1 MNIAII
7 SYYFNDHHAEGIVTA
22 KLARALAEAGHT
34 ISVFGNLVGT
44 QEIVT
49 KHLTNLDYTS
59 IDNDSPYWW
68 RFLENILPSNILG
81 KKIIAI
87 PSLLTYNSPNDYGWI
102 LNVKKAFMK
111 AHQEKPFDI
120 IHSRLNPHSSHQA
133 ALFIKKAHPEIPW
146 CAYFSDPWPP
156 HRLPAPYQNSSGA
169 LSRWRSDSLMD
180 SFLELAESHIFTSTY
195 MRDYLI
201 KDHRLKLIEKSF
213 VAPHI
218 SPYWETPIQHIKKD
232 TLTFRHAGILNKNRN
247 PNILFDGIRKFLEK
261 NKDATNSIRFE
272 FMGRNYAGIDSK
284 PIKPPHDLK
293 DIVFFFDQNDLSET
307 WHWIAQAD
315 ILLLLEFHFSKG
327 IFFYAKLS
335 DYLHTARPILAL
347 SPKEGVV
354 ADLFKKGGGIIVPPD
369 NSEQIASALDQIF
382 TLWHSKNLD
391 KIIRNVPLAENVH
404 PNKVIPIY
412 EQAFKKAIIENS

>member
-34 ISVFGNLVGT
+34 ISVFSNLVGT
-44 QEIVT
+44 QEIVNR
-49 KHLTNLDYTS
+49 HLTNLDYTS
-59 IDNDSPYWW
+59 IDSDSPYWW
-68 RFLENILPSNILG
+68 KFLEKILPSNILG
-81 KKIIAI
+81 KKILAI

-111 AHQEKPFDI
+111 VHKEKPFDI

-133 ALFIKKAHPEIPW
+133 ALFIKKAYPELPW

-156 HRLPAPYQNSSGA
+156 HRLPAPYQNSTGA

-180 SFLELAESHIFTSTY
+180 SFLELAESHVFTSIY

-201 KDHRLKLIEKSF
+201 KNHSLKLIEKSYI
-213 VAPHI
+213 APHI
-218 SPYWETPIQHIKKD
+218 SPYWETPIQYLKRD
-232 TLTFRHAGILNKNRN
+232 TLTFRHAGILNKYRN

-261 NKDATNSIRFE
+261 NKDEAKYIRFE
-272 FMGRNYAGIDSK
+272 FMGRNYAGINSR
-284 PIKPPHDLK
+284 PIRPPRDLK
-293 DIVFFFDQNDLSET
+293 NVVFFHEQKNLDET
-307 WHWIAQAD
+307 WKWIAAAD
-315 ILLLLEFHFSKG
+315 ILLLLEFHFSEG

-335 DYLHTARPILAL
+335 DYLHTSRPILSL

-354 ADLFKKGGGIIVPPD
+354 ADLFKKGGGIIASPD
-369 NSEQIASALDQIF
+369 DSDQISSAINKIY

-391 KIIRNVPLAENVH
+391 KITRNVSLAENVH
-404 PNKVIPIY
+404 PNNIVPIY
-412 EQAFKKAIIENS
+412 EDAFKKAILLST

>member
-7 SYYFNDHHAEGIVTA
+7 SYFFNDHHAEGIVTA
-22 KLARALAEAGHT
+22 KLARALAEAGHSV
-34 ISVFGNLVGT
+34 SVFGNLVGT
-44 QEIVT
+44 QKIVDKST
-49 KHLTNLDYTS
+49 TNLKYYKINS
-59 IDNDSPYWW
+59 DSPYWW
-68 RFLENILPSNILG
+68 RFLENILPSNTLGEKIL
-81 KKIIAI
+81 AI
-87 PSLLTYNSPNDYGWI
+87 PSLITYNSPNDYGWT
-102 LNVKKAFMK
+102 LNVKKKFMK
-111 AHQEKPFDI
+111 AHKEKPFDV

-133 ALFIKKAHPEIPW
+133 ALSIKKIHPNIPW

-156 HRLPAPYQNSSGA
+156 HRLPEPYQNSSGTI
-169 LSRWRSDSLMD
+169 SRWRSDTLMD
-180 SFLELAESHIFTSTY
+180 SFIKFSESLIFTSTY
-195 MRDYLI
+195 MRDYLM
-201 KDHRLKLIEKSF
+201 KDHRLKLIDKSF
-213 VAPHI
+213 IAPHI
-218 SPYWETPIQHIKKD
+218 SPYWEIPIQHIKKD

-261 NKDATNSIRFE
+261 NKDATKSIRFE

-293 DIVFFFDQNDLSET
+293 DIVFFFEQNDLSET
-307 WHWIAQAD
+307 WQWIAQAD

-369 NSEQIASALDQIF
+369 NSEQIASAIDQLF
-382 TLWHSKNLD
+382 TLWRSKNLD
-391 KIIRNVPLAENVH
+391 KIIRNVPFAEDVH

-412 EQAFKKAIIENS
+412 EQAFKKAIMENS

>member
-7 SYYFNDHHAEGIVTA
+7 SYFFNDHHAEGIVTA
-22 KLARALAEAGHT
+22 KLARALAEAGHSV
-34 ISVFGNLVGT
+34 SVFGNLVGT
-44 QEIVT
+44 QKIVDKST
-49 KHLTNLDYTS
+49 TNLKYYKINS
-59 IDNDSPYWW
+59 DSPYWW
-68 RFLENILPSNILG
+68 RFLENILPSNTFGEKIL
-81 KKIIAI
+81 AI
-87 PSLLTYNSPNDYGWI
+87 PSLITYNSPNDYGWT
-102 LNVKKAFMK
+102 LNVKKKVIK
-111 AHQEKPFDI
+111 AHKEKPFDV

-133 ALFIKKAHPEIPW
+133 ALSIKKTHPNIPW

-156 HRLPAPYQNSSGA
+156 HRLPEPYQNSSGA
-169 LSRWRSDSLMD
+169 ISRWRSDTLMD
-180 SFLELAESHIFTSTY
+180 SFLKFSESLIFTSTY
-195 MRDYLI
+195 MRDYLM
-201 KDHRLKLIEKSF
+201 KDHRIKLIGKSF
-213 VAPHI
+213 IAPHI

-247 PNILFDGIRKFLEK
+247 PNILFDGIRNFLEK
-261 NKDATNSIRFE
+261 NKNATKSIRFE

-293 DIVFFFDQNDLSET
+293 DIVFFFQQNDLSET
-307 WHWIAQAD
+307 WQWIAQAD

-369 NSEQIASALDQIF
+369 NSEQIANAIDRIF
-382 TLWHSKNLD
+382 TLWRSKNLD
-391 KIIRNVPLAENVH
+391 KIIRNVPFAEDVH

-412 EQAFKKAIIENS
+412 EQAFKKAIMENS

>member
-44 QEIVT
+44 QEIVN

-59 IDNDSPYWW
+59 IDSDSPYWW
-68 RFLENILPSNILG
+68 KFLEKILPSNILG
-81 KKIIAI
+81 KKILAI

-133 ALFIKKAHPEIPW
+133 ALSIKKAHPDIPW

-156 HRLPAPYQNSSGA
+156 HRLPAPYQNSTGA

-180 SFLELAESHIFTSTY
+180 SFLKLAESHIFTSIY

-201 KDHRLKLIEKSF
+201 KDHRLKLIGKSF
-213 VAPHI
+213 IAPHI
-218 SPYWETPIQHIKKD
+218 SPYWKTPIQHVKKD
-232 TLTFRHAGILNKNRN
+232 TLTFRHAGILNKYRN

-261 NKDATNSIRFE
+261 NKDEAKFIRFE
-272 FMGRNYAGIDSK
+272 FMGRNYAGINSR
-284 PIKPPHDLK
+284 PIMPPKDLK
-293 DIVFFFDQNDLSET
+293 NVVSFHEQKNLDET
-307 WHWIAQAD
+307 WKWIAEAD

-335 DYLHTARPILAL
+335 DYLHTSRPILSL

-354 ADLFKKGGGIIVPPD
+354 ADLFKKGGGIIASPD
-369 NSEQIASALDQIF
+369 NSDQISNAIDKIF

-391 KIIRNVPLAENVH
+391 KITRNVSLAENVH
-404 PNKVIPIY
+404 PNNIVPIY
-412 EQAFKKAIIENS
+412 EEAFKKAILEST

>member
-7 SYYFNDHHAEGIVTA
+7 SYFFNDHHAEGIVTA

-59 IDNDSPYWW
+59 IDSDSPYWL
-68 RFLENILPSNILG
+68 RFLENILPSNVLG
-81 KKIIAI
+81 KKILAI

-180 SFLELAESHIFTSTY
+180 SFLELAESHIFTSIY

-201 KDHRLKLIEKSF
+201 KDHRLELIEKSF

-218 SPYWETPIQHIKKD
+218 SPYWNTPIQHVKKD
-232 TLTFRHAGILNKNRN
+232 TLTFRHAGIINKYRN
-247 PNILFDGIRKFLEK
+247 PNILFDGIRKFLKK
-261 NKDATNSIRFE
+261 NKDAAKVIKFE
-272 FMGRNYAGIDSK
+272 FMGRNYAGKNSK
-284 PIKPPHDLK
+284 PIIPPNDLK
-293 DIVFFFDQNDLSET
+293 NIVSFLEQKSLNET
-307 WHWIAQAD
+307 WKWIAKAD

-335 DYLHTARPILAL
+335 DYLHTTRPILSL

-354 ADLFKKGGGIIVPPD
+354 ADLFKKGGGIIASPD
-369 NSEQIASALDQIF
+369 NSEQIGNAIDKIFSLWRSKKLDMI
-382 TLWHSKNLD
+382 SKN
-391 KIIRNVPLAENVH
+391 VSLAKNVH

-412 EQAFKKAIIENS
+412 EKAFKKAIMEST

>member
-34 ISVFGNLVGT
+34 ISVFSNLVGT
-44 QEIVT
+44 QEIVN

-59 IDNDSPYWW
+59 IDSDSPYWW
-68 RFLENILPSNILG
+68 RFLEKTLPSNILG
-81 KKIIAI
+81 KKVLAI

-102 LNVKKAFMK
+102 LNVKKAFIK
-111 AHQEKPFDI
+111 VHKEKPFDI

-133 ALFIKKAHPEIPW
+133 ALFIKKAYPELPW

-156 HRLPAPYQNSSGA
+156 HRLPNPYQNSSGT
-169 LSRWRSDSLMD
+169 LSRWRSDSLMN

-201 KDHRLKLIEKSF
+201 KDHRLKIIGKSF
-213 VAPHI
+213 IAPHI
-218 SPYWETPIQHIKKD
+218 SPYWKTAIQHENKD
-232 TLTFRHAGILNKNRN
+232 TLTFRHAGILNKYRN
-247 PNILFDGIRKFLEK
+247 PNILFDGIRKFLKK
-261 NKDATNSIRFE
+261 NKDAAKLIRFE
-272 FMGRNYAGIDSK
+272 FMGRNYAGKNSK
-284 PIKPPHDLK
+284 PIIPPNDLK
-293 DIVFFFDQNDLSET
+293 NIVSFIEQKNLNET
-307 WHWIAQAD
+307 WKWLATAD

-335 DYLHTARPILAL
+335 DYLHTTRPILSL

-354 ADLFKKGGGIIVPPD
+354 ADLFKKGGGIIAPPD
-369 NSEQIASALDQIF
+369 SPKKIANAIENIF
-382 TLWHSKNLD
+382 SLWSSKNLD
-391 KIIRNVPLAENVH
+391 IMSKNISLAKNVH
-404 PNKVIPIY
+404 PNRVIPIY
-412 EQAFKKAIIENS
+412 EQAFKKAMMENA

>member
-34 ISVFGNLVGT
+34 ISVFSNLVGT
-44 QEIVT
+44 QEIVNR
-49 KHLTNLDYTS
+49 HLTNLDYTS
-59 IDNDSPYWW
+59 IDSDSPYWW
-68 RFLENILPSNILG
+68 KFLEKILPSNILG
-81 KKIIAI
+81 KKILAI

-111 AHQEKPFDI
+111 VHKEKPFDI

-133 ALFIKKAHPEIPW
+133 ALFIKKAYPELPW

-156 HRLPAPYQNSSGA
+156 HRLPTPYQNSSGT
-169 LSRWRSDSLMD
+169 LSRWRSDSLMN

-201 KDHRLKLIEKSF
+201 KDHRLKIIGKSF
-213 VAPHI
+213 IAPHI
-218 SPYWETPIQHIKKD
+218 SPYWKTAIQHEKKD
-232 TLTFRHAGILNKNRN
+232 TLTFRHAGILNKYRN

-261 NKDATNSIRFE
+261 NKDEAKYIRFE
-272 FMGRNYAGIDSK
+272 FMGRNYAGINSR
-284 PIKPPHDLK
+284 PIVPPKDLK
-293 DIVFFFDQNDLSET
+293 NVVSFHEQKNLDET
-307 WHWIAQAD
+307 WKWIAAAD

-335 DYLHTARPILAL
+335 DYLHTSRPILSL

-354 ADLFKKGGGIIVPPD
+354 ADLFKKGGGIIASPD
-369 NSEQIASALDQIF
+369 DSDQISNAINKIY

-391 KIIRNVPLAENVH
+391 KITRNVSLAENVH
-404 PNKVIPIY
+404 PNNIVPVY
-412 EQAFKKAIIENS
+412 EKAFKKAIMESA

>member
-34 ISVFGNLVGT
+34 ISVFGNLVGS
-44 QEIVT
+44 QEIVN
-49 KHLTNLDYTS
+49 KSLNNLEYAS
-59 IDNDSPYWW
+59 IESESPYWW
-68 RFLENILPSNILG
+68 EFLENILPSNILG
-81 KKIIAI
+81 KKILAI
-87 PSLLTYNSPNDYGWI
+87 PSLLTYNSLHDYGWI

-120 IHSRLNPHSSHQA
+120 IHSRLNPHSCHQV
-133 ALFIKKAHPEIPW
+133 ALSIKKTHPDIPW

-156 HRLPAPYQNSSGA
+156 HRLPAPYQNSTGA
-169 LSRWRSDSLMD
+169 LSKWRSDSLMD
-180 SFLELAESHIFTSTY
+180 SFLELAESHIFTSIY

-213 VAPHI
+213 IAPHI
-218 SPYWETPIQHIKKD
+218 SPYWETPIQHVQKD
-232 TLTFRHAGILNKNRN
+232 TLTFRHAGILNKYRN

-261 NKDATNSIRFE
+261 NKNAAKLIKFE
-272 FMGRNYAGIDSK
+272 FMGRNYAGKNSK
-284 PIKPPHDLK
+284 PIIPPSDLK
-293 DIVFFFDQNDLSET
+293 NVIFFLQQKNLNET
-307 WHWIAQAD
+307 WNWIAKAD

-335 DYLHTARPILAL
+335 DYLHTNRPILSL

-354 ADLFKKGGGIIVPPD
+354 ADLFKKGGGIIASPD
-369 NSEQIASALDQIF
+369 DSEQISNAIDKIF
-382 TLWHSKNLD
+382 TLWHSKNLN
-391 KIIRNVPLAENVH
+391 KITKNVSLAENVH
-404 PNKVIPIY
+404 PNNIVPIY
-412 EQAFKKAIIENS
+412 EKAFKKAMMENT

>member
-34 ISVFGNLVGT
+34 ISVFSNLVGT
-44 QEIVT
+44 QEIVNDN
-49 KHLTNLDYTS
+49 LTNLDYTS
-59 IDNDSPYWW
+59 IDSNSPYWW
-68 RFLENILPSNILG
+68 KLLENILPSNILG
-81 KKIIAI
+81 KKILAI
-87 PSLLTYNSPNDYGWI
+87 PSFLTYNSPNDYGWI

-111 AHQEKPFDI
+111 AHQEKPFDV

-133 ALFIKKAHPEIPW
+133 ALSIKKAHPNIPW

-156 HRLPAPYQNSSGA
+156 HRLPAPYQNSTGA

-180 SFLELAESHIFTSTY
+180 SFLKLAESHVFTSIY

-201 KDHRLKLIEKSF
+201 KDHSLKLIEKSYI
-213 VAPHI
+213 APHI
-218 SPYWETPIQHIKKD
+218 SPYWETPIQHVKKD
-232 TLTFRHAGILNKNRN
+232 TLTFRHAGILNKYRN

-261 NKDATNSIRFE
+261 NKDEAKYIRFE
-272 FMGRNYAGIDSK
+272 FMGRNYAGINSR
-284 PIKPPHDLK
+284 PTMPPNDLK
-293 DIVFFFDQNDLSET
+293 HAVSFHEQKNLDET
-307 WHWIAQAD
+307 WKWIAAAD

-335 DYLHTARPILAL
+335 DYLHTSRPILSL

-354 ADLFKKGGGIIVPPD
+354 ADLFKKGGGIIASPD
-369 NSEQIASALDQIF
+369 DSDQISNAINKIY

-391 KIIRNVPLAENVH
+391 KITKNISLAENVH
-404 PNKVIPIY
+404 PNNIVPIY
-412 EQAFKKAIIENS
+412 EEAFKKAIL